1 MEKKNLYKSDIHQE
15 CLERIDKL
23 TADTQ
28 PQWGKMSAA
37 QMLSHCAEI
46 QEVTNGKELKGT
58 PFIVKIFKGFIK
70 KMVINEKPY
79 PKSTQTHPQYKQRD
93 DKDFE
98 EEKARLKKA
107 LQNFVDN
114 ESRAEEIKHTLF
126 GEMTADEKGWAMY
139 KHLDHH
145 LKQFGV

>member
-1 MEKKNLYKSDIHQE
+1 MEKKNLYKQEVHKE
-15 CLERIDKL
+15 CLDRIDQISQ
-23 TADTQ
+23 DTQ

-37 QMLSHCAEI
+37 QMFAHCAEI
-46 QEVTNGKELKGT
+46 QEVTNGRELKGT
-58 PFIVKIFKGFIK
+58 PFIVKLFKGFIK
-70 KMVINEKPY
+70 KMVLSEKPY
-79 PKSTQTHPQYKQRD
+79 PKSTQTHPQYKQHN

-126 GEMTADEKGWAMY
+126 GTMSREEKEWAMY

-145 LKQFGV
+145 LTQFGV